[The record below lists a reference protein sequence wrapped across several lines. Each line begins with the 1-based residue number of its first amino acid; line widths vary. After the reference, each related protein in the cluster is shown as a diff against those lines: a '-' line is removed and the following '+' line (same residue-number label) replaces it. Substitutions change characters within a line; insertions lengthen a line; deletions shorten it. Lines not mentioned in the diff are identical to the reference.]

1 MTYSITCVCGE
12 KVSIDAS
19 GDEEVVGKMVVA
31 MDEHVATK
39 EHPEVPK
46 DLTEEQKIG
55 MVKQQMK
62 QE

>member
-1 MTYSITCVCGE
+1 MPT
-12 KVSIDAS
+12 
-19 GDEEVVGKMVVA
+19 GDEEAVGKMVVA
-31 MDEHVATK
+31 MDKHVAAK

-62 QE
+62 KV

>member
-12 KVSIDAS
+12 KVSIDAI
-19 GDEEVVGKMVVA
+19 GDEEAVGKMVAA
-31 MDEHVATK
+31 MDKHVADK
-39 EHPEVPK
+39 EHPEIPK

-62 QE
+62 KG